1 MGAPTK
7 DRIRELA
14 SFDAGDA
21 EVVSVYLGLAGIER
35 AHPERSCHRLERLA
49 RRMLGTNG
57 SRRQVADDLERIEE
71 YVRSTAAASSGGVRA
86 MAVFSCAPRDLWV
99 TFELPV
105 PVRDQLSV
113 DRRPRIGPLERLSE
127 RHRRIGVL
135 LADKQR
141 ARVVVVQAGIVLE
154 RRELFD
160 ELPRHEDDRG
170 DWDKD
175 HVHDHQRS
183 AVRQHLRRA
192 AQVAF
197 EVFQEV
203 GFEHLVIATPTEL
216 GPALER
222 ELHSYL
228 AQRLS
233 GRLTVP
239 VGASDAEIRRMA
251 LAIEAEIERESEL
264 QLVRNLIERLPVKG
278 ALSGLTSVLGAF
290 NERRIAHLVVSDGF
304 ESPGWWCRRCSI
316 LATVGRQCSACGA
329 EMESV
334 PDVVSTLVDLTVAA
348 DVAVTTCDRC
358 PDLDVH
364 GRIGAL
370 LRF

>member
-1 MGAPTK
+1 VDAPTR

-21 EVVSVYLGLAGIER
+21 EVVSLYLGLAGIER
-35 AHPERSCHRLERLA
+35 AHPERSCQRLEKLA
-49 RRMLGTNG
+49 RRTLGTNG
-57 SRRQVADDLERIEE
+57 SRRQVADDLERIWDH
-71 YVRSTAAASSGGVRA
+71 VRSTTSASPGGVRA
-86 MAVFSCAPRDLWV
+86 MAVFSCAARDLWA

-183 AVRQHLRRA
+183 AVRQHLRRG
-192 AQVAF
+192 AQCAF

-228 AQRLS
+228 AKRLS

-239 VGASDAEIRRMA
+239 VGASDAEIRKMV
-251 LAIEAEIERESEL
+251 LAVEADIERESER
-264 QLVRNLIERLPVKG
+264 QLVQNLLERLPTKG
-278 ALSGLTSVLGAF
+278 AVSGLASVLGAF

-316 LATVGRQCSACGA
+316 LAAVGRHCSACEA

-334 PDVVSTLVDLTVAA
+334 SDVVGTLVDLVVAQ
-348 DVAVTTCDRC
+348 DVPVTTCDRC